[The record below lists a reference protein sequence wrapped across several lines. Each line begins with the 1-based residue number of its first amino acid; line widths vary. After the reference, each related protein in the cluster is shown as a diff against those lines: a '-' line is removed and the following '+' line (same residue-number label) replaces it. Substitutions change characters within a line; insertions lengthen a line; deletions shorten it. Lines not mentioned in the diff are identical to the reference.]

1 LSFQNKSNFYLFNYK
16 SISVFLLK
24 NFYLTLFIHFLKLT
38 IMKKIGI
45 MLFAATIIATSAFIA
60 GKNFMSGI
68 NGTVTPADGAG
79 KVWAISGKDS
89 VVAVPAAGKFSL
101 EVKPGSW
108 KVYVQA
114 VKGYKDAAVEN
125 IVVENDR
132 YTDAGEIK
140 LTPDK

>member
-1 LSFQNKSNFYLFNYK
+1 
-16 SISVFLLK
+16 
-24 NFYLTLFIHFLKLT
+24 
-38 IMKKIGI
+38 MKKIGI
-45 MLFAATIIATSAFIA
+45 MLCAATIIATSAFVA
-60 GKNFMSGI
+60 RKNAMSGI
-68 NGTVTPADGAG
+68 NGTVAPADGAS

-89 VVAVPAAGKFSL
+89 VAVVPAAGKFSL
-101 EVKPGSW
+101 NVKPGSW

-140 LTPDK
+140 LTSDK